1 MSLVSKYEFQYNIE
15 IGLFEFQP
23 KFIWLSTSD
32 IYKLMDTA
40 GYAEIPQ
47 LWFNLRG

>member
-15 IGLFEFQP
+15 IGHFEFQP
-23 KFIWLSTSD
+23 KFIRLSTCD
-32 IYKLMDTA
+32 IYKLMDTE